1 MEAKR
6 RNFVGGNWKSNLT
19 VSKVE
24 DLVTKILNPVNID
37 TTKTGNYI
45 KHYKN
50 LKIFLYYIIIK

>member
-19 VSKVE
+19 VAKVE

-37 TTKTGNYI
+37 TTKTDVVVAPINI
-45 KHYKN
+45 HIP
-50 LKIFLYYIIIK
+50 LV